1 MYIYLYKLKES
12 LVQEWGFELPEEI
25 ITNNATIKC
34 TDFLP
39 LTTSGKVEGEKV
51 LGKIET
57 PFEKMKVAAYTL
69 SAISPCMG
77 LFEVIA
83 KEIQA
88 LLNPDDASMKGTLI
102 PLMKHI
108 QGLTNH
114 IDQSILVFAVFG
126 LKFLEKASFANGIL

>member
-12 LVQEWGFELPEEI
+12 LVQEWGFELLEEI

-39 LTTSGKVEGEKV
+39 LTTSGKVEGEKI

-57 PFEKMKVAAYTL
+57 PFEKMKVDAYTL
-69 SAISPCMG
+69 SAISPCMR

-88 LLNPDDASMKGTLI
+88 LLNPDDGSHLYK
-102 PLMKHI
+102 KW
-108 QGLTNH
+108 
-114 IDQSILVFAVFG
+114 ID
-126 LKFLEKASFANGIL
+126 

>member
-25 ITNNATIKC
+25 ITDDATVKC
-34 TDFLP
+34 TDFL
-39 LTTSGKVEGEKV
+39 LSTASGKVEGEKV

-57 PFEKMKVAAYTL
+57 PFENMKVAAYTL
-69 SAISPCMG
+69 SAISPCMR

-88 LLNPDDASMKGTLI
+88 LLNPDDGSHLYK
-102 PLMKHI
+102 KW
-108 QGLTNH
+108 
-114 IDQSILVFAVFG
+114 IDYYCSQSFQVRIL
-126 LKFLEKASFANGIL
+126 